1 MDHLLIVAARLT
13 TDDRPKVDSPR
24 NEEVNAGVRR
34 NADARKLDHL
44 LLLDHRRELNA
55 RSVAAASGRN
65 HRQHK
70 ANVWRGRHN
79 SGRKPNA

>member
-1 MDHLLIVAARLT
+1 MDHLLIVAGQLR
-13 TDDRPKVDSPR
+13 TDDQRKVDSPR
-24 NEEVNAGVRR
+24 NEAMNADALR
-34 NADARKLDHL
+34 NADARKLDHR

-79 SGRKPNA
+79 SGHKPNA